1 MDIETIRKMTVREIV
16 SNPDKYG
23 VEIEDDT
30 HYVLSD
36 EIIDVIVAQLKTDT
50 LYDNYDCEGTVI
62 SRVVYKRSY
71 LAIVKDDDGYC
82 IDFGTYFDCDYGHID
97 YDDGDHRNVAP
108 SSEYISDGTIKDGYL
123 DSEVLDVSLDETM
136 DGIIDELKDNVI
148 NEVLESC

>member
-23 VEIEDDT
+23 VEVENGSY
-30 HYVLSD
+30 YVLPD
-36 EIIDVIVAQLKTDT
+36 EMVDVIVAQLKTDT
-50 LYDNYDCEGTVI
+50 LYDGYDCEGTVI
-62 SRVVYKRSY
+62 SSVVYKRSSV
-71 LAIVKDDDGYC
+71 AIVKDEDGYR
-82 IDFGTYFDCDYGHID
+82 IDLGTYFDCNYGHVD

-108 SSEYISDGTIKDGYL
+108 SSEYRSEGIIKNGYL

-148 NEVLESC
+148 NEVIESC